1 MPVAVLKGMVAHI
14 QPNQPTIDCAQ
25 CGGAVP
31 VGALQCLYCGTKHDR
46 DGSLLKYA
54 ADAEKAERQC
64 PECECAL
71 EPYELKL
78 TQPFSVERCPDCHG
92 VFFDKLELQEFLS
105 SVFSMSDKPDIARL
119 NELLRCP
126 DKVQQAVKYRNCP
139 ECAQMMTRKNF
150 GHRTGVIIDTCYH
163 HGTWLDG
170 GELSQLVKWATAG
183 GQNTRCYFED
193 RNKKLRRDANKRK
206 AEALAERERYR
217 TRGFLFR
224 F

>member
-1 MPVAVLKGMVAHI
+1 MVMSI
-14 QPNQPTIDCAQ
+14 PPTQPTIECAH
-25 CGGAVP
+25 CGGTIP
-31 VGALQCLYCGTKHDR
+31 VGALECLYCGSKQDR
-46 DGSLLKYA
+46 DGALLKYA
-54 ADAEKAERQC
+54 AESEKLDRQC

-71 EPYELKL
+71 ESYELKL
-78 TQPFSVERCPDCHG
+78 TEAFQVERCPECYG
-92 VFFDKLELQEFLS
+92 VFFDKSELQAFLN
-105 SVFSMSDKPDIARL
+105 SVFNMNDKPDIARL

-126 DKVQQAVKYRNCP
+126 DKVQQAVMYRNCP

-170 GELSQLVKWATAG
+170 GELSQLVKWASAG
-183 GQNTRCYFED
+183 GQNISCYFED
-193 RNKKLRRDANKRK
+193 RNKILRQDANKRK

-217 TRGFLFR
+217 TRGFLFK